1 VERNIY
7 GKAKWKKIEEKEV
20 KMVENQIKDDGLEAF
35 LNELQD
41 VKPIKQSDTVATS
54 QQKNTLAQQ
63 LKRQAI
69 EASQNFVNNYLSVE
83 KVEPVDPYDHIS
95 FKQDG
100 VQQGVFKN
108 LRLGKYK
115 IDFVLNLQ
123 QNKFE
128 QARTLLFTHI
138 TDSHNKGVRTLLIKH
153 GLGLRSKP
161 FPAFLKSYVHQWLQQ
176 MPEVIAYHTAQP
188 NHGGNSAVYVLL
200 KKNQQQ
206 KDNNRELHR
215 KK

>member
-1 VERNIY
+1 MANNEIL
-7 GKAKWKKIEEKEV
+7 
-20 KMVENQIKDDGLEAF
+20 DDGLDAF
-35 LNELQD
+35 LNELKD
-41 VKPIKQSDTVATS
+41 VKPI
-54 QQKNTLAQQ
+54 QQTDRALTNQPKNTLAQQ

-69 EASQNFVNNYLSVE
+69 EDNQNLINNYLSVE

-95 FKQDG
+95 FRQDG
-100 VQQGVFKN
+100 VQHGVFKN

-123 QNKFE
+123 QYKFE
-128 QARTLLFTHI
+128 QARTAIFTQI
-138 TDSHNKGVRTLLIKH
+138 TNSHKEGDRTLLIKH
-153 GLGLRSKP
+153 GLGLRSQP
-161 FPAFLKSYVHQWLQQ
+161 FPAFLKSYLHQWLQQ

-206 KDNNRELHR
+206 KANNRELHR

>member
-1 VERNIY
+1 MGQCRD
-7 GKAKWKKIEEKEV
+7 
-20 KMVENQIKDDGLEAF
+20 KMINNEIWDSDLDAF
-35 LNELQD
+35 LNEFKD
-41 VKPIKQSDTVATS
+41 VKPIQQTDKVLTG

-69 EASQNFVNNYLSVE
+69 EASQHLVNNYLSVE

-108 LRLGKYK
+108 VRLGKYK

-123 QNKFE
+123 QHKFE
-128 QARTLLFTHI
+128 QARTLLFTQI
-138 TDSHNKGVRTLLIKH
+138 LKSYHNGERMLLIKH
-153 GLGLRSKP
+153 GLGLHSQP
-161 FPAFLKSYVHQWLQQ
+161 FPAFLKSYVQQWLLQ
-176 MPEVIAYHTAQP
+176 MPEVIAYYTAQP

-200 KKNQQQ
+200 KKNQQE
-206 KDNNRELHR
+206 KDENRELHR

>member
-1 VERNIY
+1 MRRKVGYKMANN
-7 GKAKWKKIEEKEV
+7 EV
-20 KMVENQIKDDGLEAF
+20 LDDGLDAF
-35 LNELQD
+35 LNELKD
-41 VKPIKQSDTVATS
+41 VKPIKPIDTVLTVH
-54 QQKNTLAQQ
+54 QKSTLAQQ

-69 EASQNFVNNYLSVE
+69 EANLPLINNYLSLE
-83 KVEPVDPYDHIS
+83 KVELVDPYDHIS

-123 QNKFE
+123 KHKFE
-128 QARTLLFTHI
+128 QARTLLFNHI
-138 TDSHNKGVRTLLIKH
+138 MSSHKEGDRTLLIKH
-153 GLGLRSKP
+153 GLGLRSQP
-161 FPAFLKSYVHQWLQQ
+161 FPAFLKSYLHQWLQQ

-206 KDNNRELHR
+206 KANNRELHR

>member
-1 VERNIY
+1 M
-7 GKAKWKKIEEKEV
+7 EEKWGQDEV
-20 KMVENQIKDDGLEAF
+20 KMVDDQIIDDGLEDF

-41 VKPIKQSDTVATS
+41 VKPIKQLDIVATS
-54 QQKNTLAQQ
+54 QQKSTLAQQ

-69 EASQNFVNNYLSVE
+69 EASQNLVNNYLSVE

-128 QARTLLFTHI
+128 QARTLLFTHVL
-138 TDSHNKGVRTLLIKH
+138 DSHKKGDRTLLIKH
-153 GLGLRSKP
+153 GLGLHSQP
-161 FPAFLKSYVHQWLQQ
+161 FQAFLKSYVHQWLQQ
-176 MPEVIAYHTAQP
+176 MPEIIAYHTAQP

-206 KDNNRELHR
+206 KAKNRELHR

>member
-1 VERNIY
+1 MANNEILD
-7 GKAKWKKIEEKEV
+7 E
-20 KMVENQIKDDGLEAF
+20 GLEEF
-35 LNELQD
+35 LNELKD
-41 VKPIKQSDTVATS
+41 VRPIKKTDTVPTAN
-54 QQKNTLAQQ
+54 QQKKTLAQQ

-69 EASQNFVNNYLSVE
+69 EASLNLVNNYLSVE
-83 KVEPVDPYDHIS
+83 KVDPVDPYDHIS

-128 QARTLLFTHI
+128 QARTLFFNQLL
-138 TDSHNKGVRTLLIKH
+138 DSHKKGDRTVLVKH
-153 GLGLRSKP
+153 GLGLHNQP
-161 FPAFLKSYVHQWLQQ
+161 FPAFLKSYVNQWLQQ

-200 KKNQQQ
+200 KKNQQE
-206 KDNNRELHR
+206 KATNREIHR

>member
-1 VERNIY
+1 MQKLE
-7 GKAKWKKIEEKEV
+7 
-20 KMVENQIKDDGLEAF
+20 MSDDGLDEF
-35 LNELQD
+35 LNELKD
-41 VKPIKQSDTVATS
+41 VKPIEKTDTVPTC

-69 EASQNFVNNYLSVE
+69 EASQNLANNYLSVE

-128 QARTLLFTHI
+128 QARSSLFNHI
-138 TDSHNKGVRTLLIKH
+138 VDSHKKGDRTLLIKH
-153 GLGLRSKP
+153 GLGLRSQP
-161 FPAFLKSYVHQWLQQ
+161 FPALLKSYLNQWLQQ

-188 NHGGNSAVYVLL
+188 NHGGNSAVYVML
-200 KKNQQQ
+200 KKNHQE
-206 KDNNRELHR
+206 KANNRELHR

>member
-1 VERNIY
+1 V
-7 GKAKWKKIEEKEV
+7 GTKMTDIE
-20 KMVENQIKDDGLEAF
+20 ILDDGLDEF
-35 LNELQD
+35 LNELRD
-41 VKPIKQSDTVATS
+41 VKPIEPTDTVLTG

-69 EASQNFVNNYLSVE
+69 EATQNLINNYLSVE

-115 IDFVLNLQ
+115 IDCVFNLQ
-123 QNKFE
+123 QHTFE
-128 QARTLLFTHI
+128 QARTSLFNHI
-138 TDSHNKGVRTLLIKH
+138 MNSHKEGDRTLLIKH
-153 GLGLRSKP
+153 GLGLRSQP

-206 KDNNRELHR
+206 KANNRELHR

>member
-1 VERNIY
+1 MTD
-7 GKAKWKKIEEKEV
+7 IE
-20 KMVENQIKDDGLEAF
+20 ILDDGLDEF
-35 LNELQD
+35 LNELKD
-41 VKPIKQSDTVATS
+41 VKPIEPTDTVLTGN
-54 QQKNTLAQQ
+54 QKSTLAQQ

-69 EASQNFVNNYLSVE
+69 EASLNLINNYLSVE
-83 KVEPVDPYDHIS
+83 KVEPVDPYDFIS

-123 QNKFE
+123 QHKFE
-128 QARTLLFTHI
+128 QARTSLFNHI
-138 TDSHNKGVRTLLIKH
+138 MNSHKEGDRTLLIKH
-153 GLGLRSKP
+153 GLGLRSQP

-206 KDNNRELHR
+206 KANNRELHR

>member
-1 VERNIY
+1 M
-7 GKAKWKKIEEKEV
+7 EEKWGQDEV
-20 KMVENQIKDDGLEAF
+20 KMVDDQIIDDGLEDF

-41 VKPIKQSDTVATS
+41 VKPIKQLDIVATS
-54 QQKNTLAQQ
+54 QQKSTLAQQ

-69 EASQNFVNNYLSVE
+69 ESSQNLVNNYLSVE
-83 KVEPVDPYDHIS
+83 KVEPVDPYDHIN

-128 QARTLLFTHI
+128 QARTLLFTHVL
-138 TDSHNKGVRTLLIKH
+138 DSHKKGDRTLLIKH
-153 GLGLRSKP
+153 GLGLHSQP

-206 KDNNRELHR
+206 KANNRELHR

>member
-1 VERNIY
+1 VE
-7 GKAKWKKIEEKEV
+7 KKMTDIE
-20 KMVENQIKDDGLEAF
+20 ILDDGLDEF
-35 LNELQD
+35 LNELKD
-41 VKPIKQSDTVATS
+41 VKPIEPTDTVLAGN
-54 QQKNTLAQQ
+54 QKSTLAQQ

-69 EASQNFVNNYLSVE
+69 EASLNLINNYLSVE
-83 KVEPVDPYDHIS
+83 KVEPVDPYDFIS

-123 QNKFE
+123 QHKFE
-128 QARTLLFTHI
+128 QARTSLFNHI
-138 TDSHNKGVRTLLIKH
+138 MNSHKEGDRTLLIKH
-153 GLGLRSKP
+153 GLGLRSQP

-206 KDNNRELHR
+206 KANNRELHR

>member
-1 VERNIY
+1 MNNEILD
-7 GKAKWKKIEEKEV
+7 E
-20 KMVENQIKDDGLEAF
+20 GLDEF
-35 LNELQD
+35 LNEFKD
-41 VKPIKQSDTVATS
+41 IKPIEQTDTVPTC

-69 EASQNFVNNYLSVE
+69 EASQNLVNNYLSVE

-115 IDFVLNLQ
+115 IDFVVNLQ

-138 TDSHNKGVRTLLIKH
+138 IDSHQKGDRTLLIKH
-153 GLGLRSKP
+153 GLGLRSQP
-161 FPAFLKSYVHQWLQQ
+161 FPAFLKSCMHQWLQQ
-176 MPEVIAYHTAQP
+176 MPEIIAYHTARP

-206 KDNNRELHR
+206 KNNNRELHR

>member
-1 VERNIY
+1 M
-7 GKAKWKKIEEKEV
+7 AKMQSIE
-20 KMVENQIKDDGLEAF
+20 IFDDGLDEF
-35 LNELQD
+35 LNELKD
-41 VKPIKQSDTVATS
+41 VKPIQQTDTVPTCH
-54 QQKNTLAQQ
+54 QKNTLAQQ

-69 EASQNFVNNYLSVE
+69 ESTQNLTNNYLSVE

-128 QARTLLFTHI
+128 QARTSIFNHI
-138 TDSHNKGVRTLLIKH
+138 IDSHKKGDRTLLIKH
-153 GLGLRSKP
+153 GLGLRSQP
-161 FPAFLKSYVHQWLQQ
+161 FPALLKSYLHQWLQQ

-188 NHGGNSAVYVLL
+188 YHGGNSAVYVLL
-200 KKNQQQ
+200 KKNQHE
-206 KDNNRELHR
+206 KANNRELHR

>member
-1 VERNIY
+1 
-7 GKAKWKKIEEKEV
+7 
-20 KMVENQIKDDGLEAF
+20 MVDNQLVVDGLEEF

-41 VKPIKQSDTVATS
+41 VKPIEQSDTVATS

-69 EASQNFVNNYLSVE
+69 EASQNIVNNYLSVE
-83 KVEPVDPYDHIS
+83 RVDPVDPYDHIS
-95 FKQDG
+95 YKQDG
-100 VQQGVFKN
+100 VQHGVFKN

-123 QNKFE
+123 QKKFE
-128 QARTLLFTHI
+128 QARTSLFTHI
-138 TDSHNKGVRTLLIKH
+138 LDSHQKGERTLLIKH
-153 GLGLRSKP
+153 GLGLHSQP
-161 FPAFLKSYVHQWLQQ
+161 FPALLKSYVHQWLQQ
-176 MPEVIAYHTAQP
+176 MPEIIAYHSAQP

-200 KKNQQQ
+200 KKNQQE
-206 KDNNRELHR
+206 KANNRELHR

>member
-1 VERNIY
+1 VET
-7 GKAKWKKIEEKEV
+7 KMTDIE
-20 KMVENQIKDDGLEAF
+20 ILDDGLDEF
-35 LNELQD
+35 LKELKD
-41 VKPIKQSDTVATS
+41 VKPIEPTDTVLTVH
-54 QQKNTLAQQ
+54 QKNTLAKQ

-69 EASQNFVNNYLSVE
+69 EASLNLINNYLSVE
-83 KVEPVDPYDHIS
+83 KVEPIDPYDHIS

-128 QARTLLFTHI
+128 QARTLLFNHI
-138 TDSHNKGVRTLLIKH
+138 MNCHIEGDRMLLIKH
-153 GLGLRSKP
+153 GLELRSQP
-161 FPAFLKSYVHQWLQQ
+161 FPAFLKSYVNQWLQQ

>member
-1 VERNIY
+1 MRYKVEANMANNEIL
-7 GKAKWKKIEEKEV
+7 
-20 KMVENQIKDDGLEAF
+20 DDGLNAF
-35 LNELQD
+35 LNEIKD
-41 VKPIKQSDTVATS
+41 VKPIEKTDRVLAGQPKA
-54 QQKNTLAQQ
+54 TLAQQ

-69 EASQNFVNNYLSVE
+69 EANQNLIYNYLSIE

-100 VQQGVFKN
+100 VQHGVFKN

-123 QNKFE
+123 QHKFE
-128 QARTLLFTHI
+128 QARTALFTQI
-138 TDSHNKGVRTLLIKH
+138 INSHKEGDRTLLIKH
-153 GLGLRSKP
+153 GLGLRSQP
-161 FPAFLKSYVHQWLQQ
+161 FAALLKSYLHQWLQQ
-176 MPEVIAYHTAQP
+176 MPEVIAYHTAQQ

-200 KKNQQQ
+200 KKNQQE
-206 KDNNRELHR
+206 KVNNRELHR

>member
-1 VERNIY
+1 MTD
-7 GKAKWKKIEEKEV
+7 IE
-20 KMVENQIKDDGLEAF
+20 ILDDGLDEF
-35 LNELQD
+35 LNELKD
-41 VKPIKQSDTVATS
+41 VKPIEPTDTVLTGN
-54 QQKNTLAQQ
+54 QKSTLAQQ

-69 EASQNFVNNYLSVE
+69 EASLNLINNYLSVE
-83 KVEPVDPYDHIS
+83 KVEPVDPYDFIS

-128 QARTLLFTHI
+128 QARTSLFNHI
-138 TDSHNKGVRTLLIKH
+138 MNSHKEGDRTLLIKH
-153 GLGLRSKP
+153 GLGLRSQP

-206 KDNNRELHR
+206 KATNRELHR

>member
-1 VERNIY
+1 MTD
-7 GKAKWKKIEEKEV
+7 IE
-20 KMVENQIKDDGLEAF
+20 ILDDGLDEF
-35 LNELQD
+35 LNELKD
-41 VKPIKQSDTVATS
+41 VKPIEPTDTVLAGN
-54 QQKNTLAQQ
+54 QKSTLAQQ

-69 EASQNFVNNYLSVE
+69 EASLNLINNYLSVE
-83 KVEPVDPYDHIS
+83 KVEPVDPYDFIS

-123 QNKFE
+123 QHKFE
-128 QARTLLFTHI
+128 QARTSLFNHI
-138 TDSHNKGVRTLLIKH
+138 MNSHKEGDRTLLIKH
-153 GLGLRSKP
+153 GLGLRSQP

-206 KDNNRELHR
+206 KANNRELHR

>member
-1 VERNIY
+1 MRRKV
-7 GKAKWKKIEEKEV
+7 GS
-20 KMVENQIKDDGLEAF
+20 KMANNEILDDGLDAF
-35 LNELQD
+35 LNELKD
-41 VKPIKQSDTVATS
+41 VKPI
-54 QQKNTLAQQ
+54 QQTDRALTNQPKNTLAQQ

-69 EASQNFVNNYLSVE
+69 EDNQNLINNYLSVE

-95 FKQDG
+95 FRQDG
-100 VQQGVFKN
+100 VQHGVFKN

-123 QNKFE
+123 QYKFE
-128 QARTLLFTHI
+128 QARTAIFTQI
-138 TDSHNKGVRTLLIKH
+138 TNSHKEGDRTLLIKH
-153 GLGLRSKP
+153 GLGLRSQP
-161 FPAFLKSYVHQWLQQ
+161 FPAFLKSYLHQWLQQ

-206 KDNNRELHR
+206 KANNRELHR

>member
-1 VERNIY
+1 MTNNEI
-7 GKAKWKKIEEKEV
+7 W
-20 KMVENQIKDDGLEAF
+20 DSDLDAF
-35 LNELQD
+35 LNEFKD
-41 VKPIKQSDTVATS
+41 VKPIEKTDKVLTG

-69 EASQNFVNNYLSVE
+69 EASQHIINNYLSVE
-83 KVEPVDPYDHIS
+83 KVDPVDPYDHIS

-108 LRLGKYK
+108 VRLGKYK

-123 QNKFE
+123 QHKFE
-128 QARTLLFTHI
+128 QARTLLFTQI
-138 TDSHNKGVRTLLIKH
+138 LKSHHEGERMLLIKH
-153 GLGLRSKP
+153 GLGLRSRP
-161 FPAFLKSYVHQWLQQ
+161 FPAFLKSYVQQWLLQ
-176 MPEVIAYHTAQP
+176 MPEVIAYYTAQP

-200 KKNQQQ
+200 KKNQQE
-206 KDNNRELHR
+206 KDENRELHR